1 MTTIND
7 RIGDEAM
14 KIKFTHTNIIAK
26 DWKKLSL
33 FYQDVFGCV
42 PVPPE
47 RDIQGDW
54 IEQMTGIKGAHIRGE
69 HLRLPGYEDELPTLE
84 IFSYDD
90 AVDGGIP
97 KINRTGFGHIAF
109 EVEDVDAMLAKI
121 LAADG
126 GQIGE
131 RIVADYPNNVVAT
144 FVYATDP
151 EGNIVELQN
160 WKNR

>member
-1 MTTIND
+1 
-7 RIGDEAM
+7 M
-14 KIKFTHTNIIAK
+14 KCKFTHTNIIAK
-26 DWKKLSL
+26 DWKRLSQ
-33 FYQDVFGCV
+33 FYQEVFGCV

-47 RDIQGDW
+47 RDLQGDW
-54 IEQMTGIKGAHIRGE
+54 INRLTGIKEAHIMGE
-69 HLRLPGYEDELPTLE
+69 HLRLPGYEDNLPTLE

-90 AVDGGIP
+90 GVDGGIP
-97 KINRTGFGHIAF
+97 QINRTGFGHIAF
-109 EVEDVDAMLAKI
+109 EVDDVDAVLKAL
-121 LAADG
+121 LAAGG

-160 WKNR
+160 WGTR